1 MSTVKRNKKQNI
13 KRLIFYG
20 LGLFII
26 IYLALF
32 VIQGINQSREIFN
45 NNLPET
51 YNLTQEDSSI
61 FLSAYRS
68 KLKPIITYNSKL
80 RNSITQISYE
90 DEYKIY
96 KYKIDLEED
105 IPLSK
110 ILKTEVRSVS
120 QTDSKSYLM
129 ISKTPYNY
137 MVLGVKPEP
146 VKNIY
151 LTFQGDSITTIRRND
166 TIASFHLICNNLSIK
181 YQEDAPIDIFFS
193 GKPGPFGSYGAVPID
208 IIFLKRKK
216 SIYFLLM
223 LSKNSGSIPGDLLY
237 NIINKQ
243 GV

>member
-151 LTFQGDSITTIRRND
+151 
-166 TIASFHLICNNLSIK
+166 
-181 YQEDAPIDIFFS
+181 
-193 GKPGPFGSYGAVPID
+193 
-208 IIFLKRKK
+208 
-216 SIYFLLM
+216 
-223 LSKNSGSIPGDLLY
+223 
-237 NIINKQ
+237 
-243 GV
+243 